1 MTDKITTSFDDY
13 YAHIPTANTPE
24 EEASKKKGLKL
35 KVKAKKVEEASPVQ
49 AFVPP
54 LEIIPEAPVKKWAKD
69 KKSSVAIIWS
79 PKETKIVEAVV
90 TKPPQA
96 IAPKNAFVH
105 APKDIPKT
113 PFVPRTSVSKT
124 PKTPFVPRISFSPSE
139 KMAPVKKEGTENTPF
154 VFTPRSSE
162 SWKSEKKVFGN
173 NKQKWGTGKSPF
185 SFWDRHGGKK
195 TLKTRWYAEDDG
207 GFRRSGKVVA
217 SEKKERDIDDIKQTL
232 TDKTGQEITIPEV
245 LTVKEF
251 SEKIGIPL
259 VKIITELMK
268 NGMMVTIN
276 TKIDFDT
283 CFLIGE
289 IFGMKI
295 TKEISTKAS
304 VSSLMDGNIDDLL
317 KNDDVNKMITRAPIV
332 SVMGHVDHGK
342 TSILDYIRSTE
353 ITKGEAG
360 GITQKIGAYQVEKN
374 GKKITFL
381 DTPGHE
387 AFSIMRARGAKLTDL
402 AVIVIAGDEGMKPQ
416 TIESINHA
424 KEAWVPMIIAVN
436 KMDKPGANVEFVYG
450 QLAEQGLQPEKWG
463 GDVIVVPVSAHT
475 GLGIEDLLDM
485 ILLSTEMMELKA
497 TVDRPAIATVIESHL
512 DAKLGPLATV
522 LVNTGT
528 IKKGDYVACGSASGR
543 VRFLRDFK
551 GKNVD
556 RAGPSVPVLVSGMSK
571 TVGGGDILQ
580 VVSDSLT
587 AAAKAH
593 EFQLVQSTKSI
604 HNFEGAS
611 LDLLLNRLKTWG
623 LKQLKVVLKCESNGS
638 LEALK
643 NALGKLSTG
652 ETRVTFIHS
661 AVGDVNDSDV
671 VLAGTSQAILI
682 AYNVGVGVRAKN
694 TLANSKIEF
703 IDKKVIYH
711 VLDRIEAIIT
721 GMVDTRYEDV
731 ELGETKVKA
740 IFYNGKDKMIVGL
753 EVKTGKIENRAKIRI
768 IRDGKKI
775 ANGEVANLKSWLL
788 DVNEIEAGNDCGISY
803 KGDVK
808 PEVGDVLEMYK
819 TVIKK

>member
-1 MTDKITTSFDDY
+1 MEAPAAITTETVKESEDV
-13 YAHIPTANTPE
+13 AIATPALTPE
-24 EEASKKKGLKL
+24 VVVKAPTKASK
-35 KVKAKKVEEASPVQ
+35 E
-49 AFVPP
+49 
-54 LEIIPEAPVKKWAKD
+54 
-69 KKSSVAIIWS
+69 KKSTVSIIWS
-79 PKETKIVEAVV
+79 EKKETPVVATPAPTSVTPAPTPAPKSVYIPKETN
-90 TKPPQA
+90 Q
-96 IAPKNAFVH
+96 
-105 APKDIPKT
+105 T
-113 PFVPRTSVSKT
+113 PFVPRYTAGT
-124 PKTPFVPRISFSPSE
+124 PKTSTTSSSEAPVVRREGEIRSNFSPR
-139 KMAPVKKEGTENTPF
+139 TE
-154 VFTPRSSE
+154 SGD
-162 SWKSEKKVFGN
+162 KKVFTN
-173 NKQKWGTGKSPF
+173 NKPKTGAKNPFAFQDKRSGAKKS
-185 SFWDRHGGKK
+185 
-195 TLKTRWYAEDDG
+195 LKTRGYSEDDG
-207 GFRRSGKVVA
+207 GFRRSGKA
-217 SEKKERDIDDIKQTL
+217 SNSEKKERDVEEIKQTL
-232 TDKTGQEITIPEV
+232 TDKTGQDVIVPEV
-245 LTVKEF
+245 IAVKEF
-251 SEKIGIPL
+251 SDKIGVPL
-259 VKIITELMK
+259 VKVITELMK

-289 IFGMKI
+289 IFGIHI
-295 TKEISTKAS
+295 TKEVSTNAS
-304 VSSLMDGNIDDLL
+304 VSSLMEGNIAELL
-317 KNDDVNKMITRAPIV
+317 KNDDPAKLTGRAPIV

-353 ITKGEAG
+353 MVKTEAG

-424 KEAWVPMIIAVN
+424 KEANVPMIIAVN
-436 KMDKPGANVEFVYG
+436 KMDKPGANLDLVYG
-450 QLAEQGLQPEKWG
+450 QLAEQSLQPEVWG
-463 GDVIVVPVSAHT
+463 GDIVVVPVSAHT
-475 GLGIEDLLDM
+475 GLGIETLLDM

-497 TVDRPAIATVIESHL
+497 TEDRPGVATVVESHL
-512 DAKLGPLATV
+512 NAKLGALSTV

-528 IKKGDYVACGSASGR
+528 IKKGDYVVCGSAYGR

-551 GKNVD
+551 GKNLD
-556 RAGPSVPVLVSGMSK
+556 HAGPSVPVLISGMSK
-571 TVGGGDILQ
+571 TCGGGDILQ

-593 EFQLVQSTKSI
+593 EYELVQSTKSI

-611 LDLLLNRLKTWG
+611 LDMLLNRLKTGG

-643 NALGKLSTG
+643 NALGKLSTA

-671 VLAGTSQAILI
+671 VLAGTSQALLI

-711 VLDRIEAIIT
+711 VLERVEAIIT

-775 ANGEVANLKSWLL
+775 ANGEVANLKSGLL

-803 KGDVK
+803 KGDTK

>member
-1 MTDKITTSFDDY
+1 MEDTP
-13 YAHIPTANTPE
+13 APTPE
-24 EEASKKKGLKL
+24 TAAETVSEKTTK
-35 KVKAKKVEEASPVQ
+35 E
-49 AFVPP
+49 
-54 LEIIPEAPVKKWAKD
+54 

-79 PKETKIVEAVV
+79 PKDERKTEPKEAKSAPAAEVAKSTPKTAFEHVPKETK
-90 TKPPQA
+90 
-96 IAPKNAFVH
+96 
-105 APKDIPKT
+105 PKT
-113 PFVPRTSVSKT
+113 PFVPRVSFEPA
-124 PKTPFVPRISFSPSE
+124 PKFE
-139 KMAPVKKEGTENTPF
+139 APVKKEESNPF

-162 SWKSEKKVFGN
+162 SGKGEKKVFGA
-173 NKQKWGTGKSPF
+173 NKTKGGGKSPF
-185 SFWDRHGGKK
+185 SFGERHGGGKK
-195 TLKTRWYAEDDG
+195 ALKTRGYAEDDG
-207 GFRRSGKVVA
+207 GFRRSGKSALV
-217 SEKKERDIDDIKQTL
+217 SEKKERDVEEIKQTL

-251 SEKIGIPL
+251 SEKIGVPL

-289 IFGMKI
+289 IFKI
-295 TKEISTKAS
+295 QIVKEISTDAS
-304 VSSLMDGNIDDLL
+304 VSSLMDGNIDELL
-317 KNDDVNKMITRAPIV
+317 KNDDPAKMVTRAPIV

-342 TSILDYIRSTE
+342 TSILDYIRNTE

-424 KEAWVPMIIAVN
+424 KEANVPMIIAVN
-436 KMDKPGANVEFVYG
+436 KMDKPGANVELVYG

-463 GDVIVVPVSAHT
+463 GDVVVVPVSAHT

-485 ILLSTEMMELKA
+485 ILLSTEMMDLKA

-556 RAGPSVPVLVSGMSK
+556 HAGPSVPVLVSGMSK

-587 AAAKAH
+587 AASKAH

-611 LDLLLNRLKTWG
+611 LDLLLNRLKTGG

-643 NALGKLSTG
+643 NALGKLSTN

-711 VLDRIEAIIT
+711 VLERVEAIIT

-731 ELGETKVKA
+731 ELGEAKVKA

-753 EVKTGKIENRAKIRI
+753 EVKSGKIENRAKIRI

-775 ANGEVANLKSWLL
+775 ANGEVANLKSGLI

-808 PEVGDVLEMYK
+808 PEVGDTLEIFK

>member
-1 MTDKITTSFDDY
+1 M
-13 YAHIPTANTPE
+13 
-24 EEASKKKGLKL
+24 
-35 KVKAKKVEEASPVQ
+35 
-49 AFVPP
+49 
-54 LEIIPEAPVKKWAKD
+54 
-69 KKSSVAIIWS
+69 
-79 PKETKIVEAVV
+79 
-90 TKPPQA
+90 
-96 IAPKNAFVH
+96 
-105 APKDIPKT
+105 
-113 PFVPRTSVSKT
+113 
-124 PKTPFVPRISFSPSE
+124 
-139 KMAPVKKEGTENTPF
+139 
-154 VFTPRSSE
+154 FTPRSSE
-162 SWKSEKKVFGN
+162 GGKEKKFFGN
-173 NKQKWGTGKSPF
+173 DKPKGGGGKSPF
-185 SFWDRHGGKK
+185 SFGEKRGSKK
-195 TLKTRWYAEDDG
+195 TLKVRGYAEDDG
-207 GFRRSGKVVA
+207 GFRRSGK
-217 SEKKERDIDDIKQTL
+217 SSSSLERKEKEIEEIKQIL
-232 TDKTGQEITIPEV
+232 TDKTGQEITVPEV

-251 SEKIGIPL
+251 SEKIGVPL

-289 IFGMKI
+289 IFGIKI
-295 TKEISTKAS
+295 IKEISTKAS
-304 VSSLMDGNIDDLL
+304 VSSLMDGNIEELL
-317 KNDDVNKMITRAPIV
+317 KNDDTTKMVPRPPIV

-342 TSILDYIRSTE
+342 TSILDYIRNTE
-353 ITKGEAG
+353 ISKSEAG

-424 KEAWVPMIIAVN
+424 KEAGVPMIIAVN
-436 KMDKPGANVEFVYG
+436 KMDKPGANVELVYG

-463 GDVIVVPVSAHT
+463 GDTVVVPVSAHT

-497 TVDRPAIATVIESHL
+497 TEDRPGIATVIESHL

-528 IKKGDYVACGSASGR
+528 LKKGDYVACGSASGR

-571 TVGGGDILQ
+571 TVSGGDILQ
-580 VVSDSLT
+580 VVPDSLT

-611 LDLLLNRLKTWG
+611 LDLLLNRLKTGG

-643 NALGKLSTG
+643 NALSKLSTN
-652 ETRVTFIHS
+652 ETRVTFIHA

-711 VLDRIEAIIT
+711 VLDRVEAIIT

-731 ELGETKVKA
+731 ELGDAKVKA
-740 IFYNGKDKMIVGL
+740 IFYTGKDKMIVGL
-753 EVKTGKIENRAKIRI
+753 EVLSGKAENRAKIRL

-775 ANGEVANLKSWLL
+775 ANGEVANLKSGLL
-788 DVNEIEAGNDCGISY
+788 DVNEVEAGEECGISY
-803 KGDVK
+803 KGDVR
-808 PEVGDVLEMYK
+808 PEVGDTLEMYK

>member
-1 MTDKITTSFDDY
+1 M
-13 YAHIPTANTPE
+13 
-24 EEASKKKGLKL
+24 
-35 KVKAKKVEEASPVQ
+35 
-49 AFVPP
+49 
-54 LEIIPEAPVKKWAKD
+54 
-69 KKSSVAIIWS
+69 
-79 PKETKIVEAVV
+79 
-90 TKPPQA
+90 
-96 IAPKNAFVH
+96 
-105 APKDIPKT
+105 
-113 PFVPRTSVSKT
+113 
-124 PKTPFVPRISFSPSE
+124 
-139 KMAPVKKEGTENTPF
+139 
-154 VFTPRSSE
+154 
-162 SWKSEKKVFGN
+162 
-173 NKQKWGTGKSPF
+173 
-185 SFWDRHGGKK
+185 
-195 TLKTRWYAEDDG
+195 
-207 GFRRSGKVVA
+207 
-217 SEKKERDIDDIKQTL
+217 

-251 SEKIGIPL
+251 SEKIGVPL

-289 IFGMKI
+289 IFKI
-295 TKEISTKAS
+295 TVTKEISTKAS
-304 VSSLMDGNIDDLL
+304 VSSLMDGNIEELL
-317 KNDDVNKMITRAPIV
+317 KNDDVSKMVIRAPIV

-424 KEAWVPMIIAVN
+424 KEANVPMIIAIN
-436 KMDKPGANVEFVYG
+436 KMDKPGANVELVYG
-450 QLAEQGLQPEKWG
+450 QLSEQGLQPEKWG
-463 GDVIVVPVSAHT
+463 GDTVVVPVSAHT
-475 GLGIEDLLDM
+475 GLGIDDLLDM

-497 TVDRPAIATVIESHL
+497 TIDRPAIATVIESHL

-556 RAGPSVPVLVSGMSK
+556 KAGPSVPVLVSGMSK

-580 VVSDSLT
+580 VVPDSLT

-611 LDLLLNRLKTWG
+611 LDLLLNRLKTGG

-643 NALGKLSTG
+643 NALSKLSTG

-711 VLDRIEAIIT
+711 VLDRVEAIIT

-731 ELGETKVKA
+731 ELGEAKVKA

-753 EVKTGKIENRAKIRI
+753 EVKSGKI
-768 IRDGKKI
+768 
-775 ANGEVANLKSWLL
+775 
-788 DVNEIEAGNDCGISY
+788 
-803 KGDVK
+803 
-808 PEVGDVLEMYK
+808 
-819 TVIKK
+819 

>member
-1 MTDKITTSFDDY
+1 M
-13 YAHIPTANTPE
+13 
-24 EEASKKKGLKL
+24 
-35 KVKAKKVEEASPVQ
+35 KVKAKKVEEIPTKETLAISTETAKEDSVQ
-49 AFVPP
+49 KTTATTK
-54 LEIIPEAPVKKWAKD
+54 E

-79 PKETKIVEAVV
+79 PKDHKKEEQEVK
-90 TKPPQA
+90 KPSSLD
-96 IAPKNAFVH
+96 APKFVSRDAFSH
-105 APKDIPKT
+105 TPKEQKKT
-113 PFVPRTSVSKT
+113 PFTPRV
-124 PKTPFVPRISFSPSE
+124 SFSPAT
-139 KMAPVKKEGTENTPF
+139 KAPPIKKEGNETPF
-154 VFTPRSSE
+154 VFVPRSAE
-162 SWKSEKKVFGN
+162 SGSAQKKVFGV
-173 NKQKWGTGKSPF
+173 NKTKGGSGKTPF
-185 SFWDRHGGKK
+185 SFGERHGGRKM
-195 TLKTRWYAEDDG
+195 LKTRGYAEDDG
-207 GFRRSGKVVA
+207 GFRRSGKAASA
-217 SEKKERDIDDIKQTL
+217 SEKKERDIDEIKQTL

-251 SEKIGIPL
+251 SEKIGVPL

-289 IFGMKI
+289 IFGIKI
-295 TKEISTKAS
+295 IKEISTKAS
-304 VSSLMDGNIDDLL
+304 VSSLMEGNIDELL
-317 KNDDVNKMITRAPIV
+317 KNDDVSKMVTRAPIV

-342 TSILDYIRSTE
+342 TSILDYIRNTE

-424 KEAWVPMIIAVN
+424 KEAGVPMIIAVN
-436 KMDKPGANVEFVYG
+436 KMDKPGANVELIYG

-463 GDVIVVPVSAHT
+463 GDTIVVPVSAHT

-485 ILLSTEMMELKA
+485 ILLSTEMMDLKA

-556 RAGPSVPVLVSGMSK
+556 HAGPSVPVLVSGMSK

-580 VVSDSLT
+580 VVPDSLT

-611 LDLLLNRLKTWG
+611 LDLLLNRLKTGG

-643 NALGKLSTG
+643 NALSKLSTG
-652 ETRVTFIHS
+652 ETRVTFIHA

-711 VLDRIEAIIT
+711 VLDRVEAIIT
-721 GMVDTRYEDV
+721 GMVDTRYEDI
-731 ELGETKVKA
+731 ELGDAKVKA
-740 IFYNGKDKMIVGL
+740 IFYTGKDKMIVGL
-753 EVKTGKIENRAKIRI
+753 EVKNGKVENRAKIRI

-775 ANGEVANLKSWLL
+775 ANGEVANLKSGLL
-788 DVNEIEAGNDCGISY
+788 DVNEVEAGDECGISY
-803 KGDVK
+803 KGDVR
-808 PEVGDVLEMYK
+808 PEVGDTLEMYK

>member
-1 MTDKITTSFDDY
+1 MTDKTITNFDDY
-13 YAHIPTANTPE
+13 YAHIPAATTTE
-24 EEASKKKGLKL
+24 EDASKKKGLKL
-35 KVKAKKVEEASPVQ
+35 KVKAKKVEETPEKEVLVVSPEVMESP
-49 AFVPP
+49 AKKVT
-54 LEIIPEAPVKKWAKD
+54 VKE
-69 KKSSVAIIWS
+69 KKSTVAIIWS
-79 PKETKIVEAVV
+79 PKDRKKEEQDIEKPSASEAS
-90 TKPPQA
+90 KPV
-96 IAPKNAFVH
+96 PKNAFVH
-105 APKDIPKT
+105 TPKEQKKT
-113 PFVPRTSVSKT
+113 PFVPRV
-124 PKTPFVPRISFSPSE
+124 SFSP
-139 KMAPVKKEGTENTPF
+139 APVVSPIKKDETKTPF
-154 VFTPRSSE
+154 VFTPRVVE
-162 SWKSEKKVFGN
+162 GGGKEKKVFGN
-173 NKQKWGTGKSPF
+173 NKPKGGSGKSPF
-185 SFWDRHGGKK
+185 SFGERHGGKK
-195 TLKTRWYAEDDG
+195 TLKTRGYAEDDG
-207 GFRRSGKVVA
+207 GFRRSGKVAA
-217 SEKKERDIDDIKQTL
+217 SEKKEKEIEEIKQTL

-251 SEKIGIPL
+251 SEKIGVPL

-289 IFGMKI
+289 IFGIKI
-295 TKEISTKAS
+295 IKEISTNAS
-304 VSSLMDGNIDDLL
+304 VSSLMEGNIDELL
-317 KNDDVNKMITRAPIV
+317 KNDDVSKMVTRAPIV

-342 TSILDYIRSTE
+342 TSILDYIRNTE

-424 KEAWVPMIIAVN
+424 KEAGVPMIIAVN
-436 KMDKPGANVEFVYG
+436 KMDKPGANVELVYG

-475 GLGIEDLLDM
+475 GLGINDLLDM
-485 ILLSTEMMELKA
+485 ILLSTEMMDLKA
-497 TVDRPAIATVIESHL
+497 TIDRPAIATVIESHL

-556 RAGPSVPVLVSGMSK
+556 HAGPSVPVLVSGMSK

-580 VVSDSLT
+580 VVPDSLT
-587 AAAKAH
+587 AAEKAH
-593 EFQLVQSTKSI
+593 EFELVQSTKSI

-611 LDLLLNRLKTWG
+611 LDLLLNRLKTGG

-643 NALGKLSTG
+643 NALSKLSTN

-711 VLDRIEAIIT
+711 VLDRVEAIIT

-731 ELGETKVKA
+731 ELGDAKVKA
-740 IFYNGKDKMIVGL
+740 IFYTGKDKMIVGL
-753 EVKTGKIENRAKIRI
+753 EVLTGKVENRSKIRI

-775 ANGEVANLKSWLL
+775 ANGEVANLKSGLL
-788 DVNEIEAGNDCGISY
+788 DVNEVEAGNDCGISY

-808 PEVGDVLEMYK
+808 PEIGDVLEMYK

>member
-1 MTDKITTSFDDY
+1 V
-13 YAHIPTANTPE
+13 TPVNRD
-24 EEASKKKGLKL
+24 EA
-35 KVKAKKVEEASPVQ
+35 
-49 AFVPP
+49 
-54 LEIIPEAPVKKWAKD
+54 
-69 KKSSVAIIWS
+69 
-79 PKETKIVEAVV
+79 
-90 TKPPQA
+90 
-96 IAPKNAFVH
+96 
-105 APKDIPKT
+105 KT
-113 PFVPRTSVSKT
+113 PS
-124 PKTPFVPRISFSPSE
+124 
-139 KMAPVKKEGTENTPF
+139 
-154 VFTPRSSE
+154 VFTPRTADPS
-162 SWKSEKKVFGN
+162 KGEKKVFSN
-173 NKQKWGTGKSPF
+173 NKPKAGTGKSPF
-185 SFWDRHGGKK
+185 SFGERHGGKK
-195 TLKTRWYAEDDG
+195 TLKTRGYAEDDG
-207 GFRRSGKVVA
+207 GFRRSGKAAVA
-217 SEKKERDIDDIKQTL
+217 GEKKERDIDDIKQTL
-232 TDKTGQEITIPEV
+232 TDKTGQDITLPEV

-251 SEKIGIPL
+251 SEKIGVPL

-289 IFGMKI
+289 IFKI
-295 TKEISTKAS
+295 QVTKEISTKVS
-304 VSSLMDGNIDDLL
+304 VSSLMDGNIAELL
-317 KNDDVNKMITRAPIV
+317 KNDDVSKMIIRAPIV

-424 KEAWVPMIIAVN
+424 KEAGVPMIIAIN
-436 KMDKPGANVEFVYG
+436 KMDKPGANVELVYG
-450 QLAEQGLQPEKWG
+450 QLSEQGLQPEKWG
-463 GDVIVVPVSAHT
+463 GDIVVVPVSAHT

-485 ILLSTEMMELKA
+485 ILLSTEMMELRA

-528 IKKGDYVACGSASGR
+528 IKKGDYVSCGSASGR

-593 EFQLVQSTKSI
+593 EYQLVQSTKSI

-611 LDLLLNRLKTWG
+611 LDLLLNRLKT
-623 LKQLKVVLKCESNGS
+623 
-638 LEALK
+638 
-643 NALGKLSTG
+643 
-652 ETRVTFIHS
+652 
-661 AVGDVNDSDV
+661 
-671 VLAGTSQAILI
+671 
-682 AYNVGVGVRAKN
+682 
-694 TLANSKIEF
+694 
-703 IDKKVIYH
+703 
-711 VLDRIEAIIT
+711 
-721 GMVDTRYEDV
+721 
-731 ELGETKVKA
+731 
-740 IFYNGKDKMIVGL
+740 
-753 EVKTGKIENRAKIRI
+753 
-768 IRDGKKI
+768 
-775 ANGEVANLKSWLL
+775 
-788 DVNEIEAGNDCGISY
+788 
-803 KGDVK
+803 
-808 PEVGDVLEMYK
+808 
-819 TVIKK
+819 